1 MILRHISFAIFTLVA
16 SVATAQQAAS
26 PPPLVSTSGNA
37 VIRVVPDLVDIR
49 FEVEIRNADLTLARQ
64 QQAERTIKVLAALR
78 AAGVA
83 ETELQ
88 SSHVQ
93 ISPNYTENREQT
105 EKVKFYSVSQSIS
118 CTLHDLKKLP
128 DLIAGAVT
136 AGATSVERAS
146 FRTSELPKHRA
157 DARAKA
163 IRAAK
168 EKATALATELGAK
181 VGKPYSITEST
192 PSDWSGNIITANVI
206 SQPIFTQ
213 GETSPTFAPGT
224 IAISETIQV
233 SFILE

>member
-1 MILRHISFAIFTLVA
+1 MILRRISFALLALVA
-16 SVATAQQAAS
+16 PLATAQQPVS
-26 PPPLVSTSGNA
+26 QPSLISTSGNA

-64 QQAERTIKVLAALR
+64 QQTERAIKVLAALR

-88 SSHVQ
+88 SSHIQ
-93 ISPNYTENREQT
+93 ISPNYTENRVET
-105 EKVKFYSVSQSIS
+105 EKVRFYSVTQSIS

-128 DLIAGAVT
+128 DLIAGAVA

-146 FRTSELPKHRA
+146 FRTSELLKHRA

-168 EKATALATELGAK
+168 EKAIALASELGAK
-181 VGKPYSITEST
+181 VGKPHRITENSGSDSSGGISFNAIST
-192 PSDWSGNIITANVI
+192 P
-206 SQPIFTQ
+206 IFDA
-213 GETSPTFAPGT
+213 GDTSATFAPGT
-224 IAISETIQV
+224 IAVSEAIDV
-233 SFILE
+233 SFVLE

>member
-1 MILRHISFAIFTLVA
+1 MILRSISFAFLTLVA
-16 SVATAQQAAS
+16 SVALAQQPPS
-26 PPPLVSTSGNA
+26 PLPLISTSDNA

-64 QQAERTIKVLAALR
+64 QQSERTIKVLAALR

-88 SSHVQ
+88 SSHIQ
-93 ISPNYTENREQT
+93 ISPNYTENQVET
-105 EKVKFYSVSQSIS
+105 EKVRFYSVSQSVS

-128 DLIAGAVT
+128 NLIAGAVA

-163 IRAAK
+163 IRAAR
-168 EKATALATELGAK
+168 EKAFALATELGAK
-181 VGKPYSITEST
+181 VGKPHTITENSG
-192 PSDWSGNIITANVI
+192 SDWSGGISANVI
-206 SQPIFTQ
+206 NQPIFTQ
-213 GETSPTFAPGT
+213 GDASPTFAPGT
-224 IAISETIQV
+224 IAVTETIHV